1 MTDKPQ
7 HSQPERTP
15 YQEAVI
21 RRYYENR
28 DTLMLQ
34 KLGDMIGEL
43 YLAEGK
49 ARQRLWKRIEAA
61 LRNLNVPE
69 SRIAHLVKTDNPEYL
84 ARLYEELQNKPPNR
98 K

>member
-1 MTDKPQ
+1 
-7 HSQPERTP
+7 
-15 YQEAVI
+15 
-21 RRYYENR
+21 
-28 DTLMLQ
+28 MLQ

-69 SRIAHLVKTDNPEYL
+69 SRIAHLVK
-84 ARLYEELQNKPPNR
+84 NR
-98 K
+98 